1 MTANKINTTPP
12 EGKKEDSNASEEL
25 MQKKSERD
33 TKGSKISSAAA
44 RSASQNPI
52 NSIKQDLYPNNL
64 TTQEEEQLDF
74 GNVMKSR

>member
-1 MTANKINTTPP
+1 
-12 EGKKEDSNASEEL
+12 